1 MKTYSIQSIN
11 FCNNQLLETNSSE
24 FKKISIGDIT
34 NPFADHKIKKSP
46 KKFQKISIFI
56 KSIIQKIR
64 NKF

>member
-11 FCNNQLLETNSSE
+11 FCNNQLLKTNSSE

-34 NPFADHKIKKSP
+34 NPFADHKIKKRP
-46 KKFQKISIFI
+46 KKFQKI
-56 KSIIQKIR
+56 R